1 MLALRPVNTNI
12 IDGTPIGASYS
23 FRFRLLDLL
32 PNDDFTLSKTSKKGP
47 KICQDCMEILIAS
60 KIADSSRRLPTSV
73 ANCNNPVHRR
83 HHQDEQYWEP

>member
-47 KICQDCMEILIAS
+47 KICQDCMEIINS
-60 KIADSSRRLPTSV
+60 E
-73 ANCNNPVHRR
+73 
-83 HHQDEQYWEP
+83 QDCGFLETITNICS